1 MYCGITG
8 FICYVAVVALAAAF
22 LLSLMVKWHW
32 LEWLQIHAP
41 NAFFEQLFNCKFC
54 CSWWVSVI
62 LSLTLCVATGDWLLL
77 LVPVCSTIIARE
89 LW

>member
-8 FICYVAVVALAAAF
+8 FVCYVAAVALSAAF
-22 LLSLMVKWHW
+22 LLSLAVKWHW

-41 NAFFEQLFNCKFC
+41 NDFLHELFSCKFC

-62 LSLTLCVATGDWLLL
+62 ISLTLCITTGDWLLL
-77 LVPVCSTIIARE
+77 LVPVCSTVIARE